1 MYAAKDNRWTKMI
14 AKRRPWIC
22 ERQAG
27 RPKTRRR
34 DSFVSDFGKTW
45 RRIATTDEES
55 EIINAYVHSS
65 MEAAE
70 ISALRKRIR
79 TAKTAIGTEAN
90 KLEAAMEKFSETV
103 DRLNNKTQSLPEI
116 IERIETNT
124 TAAQILLYNANKAL
138 ARLIRLQEE
147 LEFNQEQ
154 SSLNRNI
161 DNLFKFN
168 YLLDALE
175 GDAEESV
182 SRSRE
187 VPTNWGTRR
196 QCFPAKGAA
205 CEVLGGCSEAYLAA
219 ENAVEERRKLEY
231 GSFALSSKGAY
242 QYRA

>member
-1 MYAAKDNRWTKMI
+1 MTSTLATRQGLLTRSGNRLSTI
-14 AKRRPWIC
+14 I
-22 ERQAG
+22 Q
-27 RPKTRRR
+27 
-34 DSFVSDFGKTW
+34 
-45 RRIATTDEES
+45 EES

-154 SSLNRNI
+154 SSLNRCKVPEI
-161 DNLFKFN
+161 KLAPIPIPKFSGNLWEWETF
-168 YLLDALE
+168 
-175 GDAEESV
+175 
-182 SRSRE
+182 
-187 VPTNWGTRR
+187 
-196 QCFPAKGAA
+196 
-205 CEVLGGCSEAYLAA
+205 
-219 ENAVEERRKLEY
+219 
-231 GSFALSSKGAY
+231 
-242 QYRA
+242 